1 MPKKLVVGN
10 EEFEIPLQGE
20 NPDWGT
26 EVTDF
31 LEAVA
36 GALETVQ
43 QPNDVLLTTA
53 NIANNQTT
61 PANIAG
67 FSFTTAEVQAIN
79 CEFFVSRSTTSPAQ
93 TITESGSIVGNFNG
107 TAWSITI
114 VSVGYAGITF
124 SITPA
129 GQIQYVSTNIIGSGY
144 VGAIKFKAKVINQ
157 D

>member
-43 QPNDVLLTTA
+43 QPNDV
-53 NIANNQTT
+53 NQTT

-93 TITESGSIVGNFNG
+93 TITESGTIVGNFNG

-114 VSVGYAGITF
+114 VSVGDAGITF

-129 GQIQYVSTNIIGSGY
+129 GQIQYTSTNIIGSGY
-144 VGAIKFKAKVINQ
+144 VGAIKFKAKVINNT
-157 D
+157 